1 VEGEE
6 LKYADMSDEEVEQLL
21 LERLREI
28 KELLREIKEIFEG
41 VEA

>member
-1 VEGEE
+1 MEGGK
-6 LKYADMSDEEVEQLL
+6 LKYADMSDEEVDQLI